1 MYIGLTEAN
10 DSFCLLK
17 TTVCEKFP
25 LPSTINKVIAYSI
38 PAWMQVLQK
47 ETIHCACKDLCMWE
61 ISTAFVNKQ
70 YDCLQHSCMFGIEY
84 QFWKSWPESVYSFE
98 RHWNFVSIKVEELC
112 LYSLLLEIYI
122 VKKYISSVARAV
134 MLNNCFK
141 KVGKCRKDINIIIDI
156 KVSVSSFSLIS
167 LLRGRGLDRSSRWG
181 VGLGWTNW

>member
-61 ISTAFVNKQ
+61 ISTAFDNKQ
-70 YDCLQHSCMFGIEY
+70 YDCLQHSCMFGIVY
-84 QFWKSWPESVYSFE
+84 QLGSLDQNQFTHLKGIGILSVL
-98 RHWNFVSIKVEELC
+98 K
-112 LYSLLLEIYI
+112 
-122 VKKYISSVARAV
+122 
-134 MLNNCFK
+134 
-141 KVGKCRKDINIIIDI
+141 
-156 KVSVSSFSLIS
+156 
-167 LLRGRGLDRSSRWG
+167 
-181 VGLGWTNW
+181 